1 MLGNKR
7 IQRKIDNA
15 RMCSIYYNNEM
26 KNEWEFWER
35 EFLNELGIIGSS
47 KIITGGSDTLYNDY
61 GTI

>member
-15 RMCSIYYNNEM
+15 RICSMYYNNEM

-61 GTI
+61 EAI

>member
-15 RMCSIYYNNEM
+15 RMCSMYYNNEM

>member
-1 MLGNKR
+1 MLGNKKTR
-7 IQRKIDNA
+7 DKIDNA
-15 RMCSIYYNNEM
+15 RMCSMYYNNEM

-47 KIITGGSDTLYNDY
+47 KIITGGSDSRYNDY

>member
-1 MLGNKR
+1 MLGNQQ

-15 RMCSIYYNNEM
+15 RMCSMYYNNEM